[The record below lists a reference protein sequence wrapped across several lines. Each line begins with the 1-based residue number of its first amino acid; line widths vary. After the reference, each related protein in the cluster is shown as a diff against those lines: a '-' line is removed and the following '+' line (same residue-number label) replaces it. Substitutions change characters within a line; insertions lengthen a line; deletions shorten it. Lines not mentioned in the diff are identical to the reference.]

1 MKYAFTK
8 KGKDVGILYSY
19 DYDGSSIEFSGKG
32 KLSGTNLSGE
42 FSLVQGND
50 DDETTLFVVDVEK
63 LNLAKLGDE
72 NQEMALTIKAE
83 DGIDDVYYGMSM
95 LSGYALRL
103 EENKSKSVIAILD
116 EESPLVTITGTEKV
130 EATKKIS
137 IPEDMETYD
146 IEDDGV
152 TEWVETFDT
161 DKFIDQLGETDLPQ
175 EWIDAIEA
183 SLGFLSN

>member
-1 MKYAFTK
+1 
-8 KGKDVGILYSY
+8 
-19 DYDGSSIEFSGKG
+19 
-32 KLSGTNLSGE
+32 
-42 FSLVQGND
+42 
-50 DDETTLFVVDVEK
+50 
-63 LNLAKLGDE
+63 
-72 NQEMALTIKAE
+72 MALNINAE